1 METTVRKLKEEMQC
15 MLTGNI
21 LPFWMNHMVDS
32 EYGGFYGRI
41 SGTGERVP
49 GASKGVVLNARIL
62 WTFSSAYR
70 LLHKDEYLKMATR
83 AKQELITH
91 FYDLYLRSHI
101 LCFSLFFHISFFK
114 VDSHLVF

>member
-49 GASKGVVLNARIL
+49 GASNGVVLNARIL

-70 LLHKDEYLKMATR
+70 LLHKDEYLKAQ
-83 AKQELITH
+83 KEFEELLTAIITH
-91 FYDLYLRSHI
+91 
-101 LCFSLFFHISFFK
+101 
-114 VDSHLVF
+114 V

>member
-70 LLHKDEYLKMATR
+70 LLHKDEYLKAQ
-83 AKQELITH
+83 KEFEELLTAIIA
-91 FYDLYLRSHI
+91 RI
-101 LCFSLFFHISFFK
+101 SLFDESIVGIQAKDSFGY
-114 VDSHLVF
+114 

>member
-41 SGTGERVP
+41 SGTGDRK
-49 GASKGVVLNARIL
+49 SVV
-62 WTFSSAYR
+62 
-70 LLHKDEYLKMATR
+70 
-83 AKQELITH
+83 
-91 FYDLYLRSHI
+91 
-101 LCFSLFFHISFFK
+101 
-114 VDSHLVF
+114 